1 MADKIFKEYYNR
13 LAKEGWLKAVICGL
27 IFAFAALFASAV
39 TFWMF
44 AIKQLWLVF
53 VIFGV
58 VVIGATVLSYFVKF
72 RPSTKD
78 IARRVDE
85 LGLEERLLTMTQ
97 LQNDQSYIAMKQ
109 REDTLNA
116 LKKVAAK
123 DVKMAISTAMLVI
136 MSIAFVFSTGAT
148 TVYALS
154 ANDLLPSGSELLGE
168 ANEAVVPEYEL
179 YYEETDGG
187 IIDGEIFQIVVEG
200 ESATAVEAIPDD
212 GYCFA
217 GWVWIQEG
225 KECTSDDPY
234 RLDEN
239 IRESIVFTAMF
250 VEVSEE
256 GEEEEEGEG
265 ESDEGENSPED
276 SSDGNGDGKGHKPPP
291 SGEDADKDGNNSS
304 HNQENKQIMN
314 NETYYGGSTLEDA
327 EAQANEKLNGNENIS
342 DGEKDIID
350 DYYDTI
356 RDK

>member
-1 MADKIFKEYYNR
+1 M
-13 LAKEGWLKAVICGL
+13 
-27 IFAFAALFASAV
+27 
-39 TFWMF
+39 
-44 AIKQLWLVF
+44 
-53 VIFGV
+53 
-58 VVIGATVLSYFVKF
+58 KF